1 MSDFDR
7 DAVIRRIAALM
18 EKTVAA
24 GCTEQEAMAA
34 AAAAQNLMN
43 KYQMSLSDIKIREEV
58 CEQLDI
64 DTTTKDGGPMFWLIN
79 AIGYFTDTKQWR
91 SRNAGAFGTA
101 KFRFFG
107 FKTDVAVAGYIYD
120 ICQRAMIYGW
130 EDYRRSVDGYTQ
142 LPGSRKDRMK
152 TGFYAGMATRLDKR
166 LREMKDAQRAQNLSN
181 GRDLVL
187 VKMPK
192 VEEEFDKLGIKF
204 GKPTKQRELK
214 IDGRAWEAGDRAG
227 REVGLNPGVGT
238 SSNKSLA

>member
-24 GCTEQEAMAA
+24 GCTEQEAMSA

-43 KYQMSLSDIKIREEV
+43 KYQMSLSDIKIREEI

-64 DTTTKDGGPMFWLIN
+64 ATTTKDGGPMFYLIN

-91 SRNAGAFGTA
+91 SRGAGPFGSA
-101 KFRFFG
+101 MFRFFG

-120 ICQRAMIYGW
+120 ICQRSMIYGW

-142 LPGSRKDRMK
+142 LPGPSKDRMK
-152 TGFYAGMATRLDKR
+152 TGFYMGMANRLDKR

-192 VEEEFDKLGIKF
+192 VEEEFAKLGIKF
-204 GKPTKQRELK
+204 GKPKDARSVKL
-214 IDGRAWEAGDRAG
+214 DYRAWEAGDKAG
-227 REVGLNPGVGT
+227 REVGLNPGVGQ
-238 SSNKSLA
+238 SSRKTLA